1 MRISDWS
8 SRVCASDL
16 LTTSTKYSSQLSAA
30 DPALEIQFRLI
41 LREFTNA
48 IAAAAGPLG
57 VATDDIQAR
66 LNGFVVSIGKID
78 LQGLT
83 GEDIQEKLT
92 AVFGAAADKMAIA
105 AFPGLERFQKVGE
118 GALDPLVR
126 VASVRS

>member
-30 DPALEIQFRLI
+30 DPALENQFTLI
-41 LREFTNA
+41 LREFNNA

-83 GEDIQEKLT
+83 GEEIQEKLT
-92 AVFGAAADKMAIA
+92 AVFEIGRAPCREQGCQD
-105 AFPGLERFQKVGE
+105 V
-118 GALDPLVR
+118 
-126 VASVRS
+126 